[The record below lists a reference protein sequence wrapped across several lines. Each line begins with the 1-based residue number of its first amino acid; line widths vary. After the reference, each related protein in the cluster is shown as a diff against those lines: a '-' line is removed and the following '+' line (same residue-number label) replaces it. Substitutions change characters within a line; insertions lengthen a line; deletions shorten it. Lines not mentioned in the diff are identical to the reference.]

1 MKNVFRAI
9 AALLLTT
16 CVLYLITLTA
26 AKVRILC
33 HMSKFPWQNLHF
45 TIIMPIFA
53 PSKYKDYI

>member
-26 AKVRILC
+26 AKVRIFCDL
-33 HMSKFPWQNLHF
+33 SKFPG
-45 TIIMPIFA
+45 
-53 PSKYKDYI
+53 

>member
-26 AKVRILC
+26 AKVRFFCDLTKFVRFFCRFILI
-33 HMSKFPWQNLHF
+33 FP
-45 TIIMPIFA
+45 
-53 PSKYKDYI
+53 DYCVLLQCK